1 MTSPYILPDWLPWW
15 IALIL
20 VLIALV
26 YALIFLLVP
35 FSVFGIKPRLE
46 AIEEQLQAMQEE
58 LRSIALSSKRTGLY
72 PASDDLTYVAPPRD
86 PLIRAPAS
94 REPSREPLG
103 PLGRESL
110 GRESL
115 GREPLGREPL
125 GREPLG
131 REPAGKLRGTP
142 QRVVSKRIEPRLD

>member
-20 VLIALV
+20 VLIALI

-58 LRSIALSSKRTGLY
+58 LRTIALRLPDAPRRSGLY
-72 PASDDLTYVAPPRD
+72 PAADDLTYAPPPRQAYANDAASRLPPLPPPTPPRD
-86 PLIRAPAS
+86 MPA
-94 REPSREPLG
+94 REPPSPDL
-103 PLGRESL
+103 SK
-110 GRESL
+110 
-115 GREPLGREPL
+115 
-125 GREPLG
+125 
-131 REPAGKLRGTP
+131 REPAARPRSTP
-142 QRVVSKRIEPRLD
+142 QRLVGKRIEPRLD

>member
-58 LRSIALSSKRTGLY
+58 LRTIALASKRTGLY
-72 PASDDLTYVAPPRD
+72 PASDDLTYVAPPRQTYAND
-86 PLIRAPAS
+86 PAS
-94 REPSREPLG
+94 RLSPAPPRDNAADIPA
-103 PLGRESL
+103 RDSL
-110 GRESL
+110 NRAPFS
-115 GREPLGREPL
+115 REPL

-131 REPAGKLRGTP
+131 REPAGKMRGTP
-142 QRVVSKRIEPRLD
+142 QRVVGKRIEPRLD